1 MSYAQFDYKVQTDYN
16 KKHLAAR
23 FQELHK
29 KKNSIITRCEDYADW
44 TLPGVF
50 PKSTQT
56 DTVEISQSMESLG
69 ARGVNHLS
77 NKLVMTLFQ
86 TGQPFFRIK
95 ISSNQ
100 IKELDEAAKAGDTD
114 AEFMLANIDTILSES
129 EKEAMTILDYNR
141 YRTEATTTAK
151 LLIITGNALLY
162 HPESKNGKVQ
172 TYNLRDYCI
181 VRDLSGNILEIITRD
196 CKAFNTFNKKIQDQL
211 HASKDKDQ
219 YKSDTD
225 VTIYTSIKLGDDDK
239 YHMTQGADN
248 LLLDSTGTWTKD
260 TVPWITLT
268 WNLYRGE
275 DYGRG
280 LVEDYAGA
288 FHALDVL
295 TNAQIKAVAIAAEI
309 KFGVDPASVV
319 DIPELNKSK
328 SGTYHHMKRDD
339 VFALQLDK
347 QMDLQTVSV
356 MITRLEKQLT
366 TAFLLNSAVQRD
378 AERVTAEEIR
388 YVAQEIETAYGGIY
402 SRFAEEWQL
411 REAILLLNQI
421 NIPVKDTI
429 FPVIITGLDA
439 LSNAGEMNN
448 LEMFIR
454 DLSLLQA
461 VPEDIR
467 TAIDLQKYAVFCA
480 VRRGVDVKKLIKTP
494 EPSRL
499 QKKSSW

>member
-29 KKNSIITRCEDYADW
+29 KKNSILTRCEDYADW

-86 TGQPFFRIK
+86 PGQPFFRIK

-196 CKAFNTFNKKIQDQL
+196 CKAFNRK
-211 HASKDKDQ
+211 
-219 YKSDTD
+219 
-225 VTIYTSIKLGDDDK
+225 
-239 YHMTQGADN
+239 
-248 LLLDSTGTWTKD
+248 
-260 TVPWITLT
+260 
-268 WNLYRGE
+268 
-275 DYGRG
+275 
-280 LVEDYAGA
+280 
-288 FHALDVL
+288 
-295 TNAQIKAVAIAAEI
+295 
-309 KFGVDPASVV
+309 
-319 DIPELNKSK
+319 
-328 SGTYHHMKRDD
+328 
-339 VFALQLDK
+339 
-347 QMDLQTVSV
+347 
-356 MITRLEKQLT
+356 
-366 TAFLLNSAVQRD
+366 
-378 AERVTAEEIR
+378 
-388 YVAQEIETAYGGIY
+388 
-402 SRFAEEWQL
+402 
-411 REAILLLNQI
+411 
-421 NIPVKDTI
+421 
-429 FPVIITGLDA
+429 
-439 LSNAGEMNN
+439 
-448 LEMFIR
+448 
-454 DLSLLQA
+454 
-461 VPEDIR
+461 
-467 TAIDLQKYAVFCA
+467 
-480 VRRGVDVKKLIKTP
+480 
-494 EPSRL
+494 
-499 QKKSSW
+499 